1 MTRIEF
7 MHMLLQRYK
16 RYVSMSDL
24 YSVNSINALL
34 LYIEDSNFTDEEIS
48 QLLQEFEEDNIVS
61 FD

>member
-7 MHMLLQRYK
+7 MHMLLQKYK
-16 RYVSMSDL
+16 RDVSMSDL

-34 LYIEDSNFTDEEIS
+34 LYVEDSNFTDEELS
-48 QLLQEFEEDNIVS
+48 QLLHEFEEDNIVS

>member
-1 MTRIEF
+1 MTRIDF
-7 MHMLLQRYK
+7 IYSLLQRYK
-16 RYVSMSDL
+16 HDVSRSDL

-34 LYIEDSNFTDEEIS
+34 QYVEDSNFTDEEIS

>member
-7 MHMLLQRYK
+7 MHMLLQKYK
-16 RYVSMSDL
+16 RDVSMSDL

-34 LYIEDSNFTDEEIS
+34 LYIEDSNFTDEELS

>member
-7 MHMLLQRYK
+7 IHMILQKYK
-16 RYVSMSDL
+16 HDVSMSDL

-34 LYIEDSNFTDEEIS
+34 LYIEDSNFTDEELS

>member
-7 MHMLLQRYK
+7 IHMLLQKYK
-16 RYVSMSDL
+16 RDVSMSDL

-34 LYIEDSNFTDEEIS
+34 LYIEDSNFTDEELS